1 MKPLAKAFDRAE
13 ETQGPQFE
21 TGAVVFGI
29 LADESGE
36 VVDPRVELSRVQDRI
51 DIGGLG
57 GGLGGGCGCPKKD
70 GKEGCGARHEKVDW
84 VKGCCDKGKP

>member
-1 MKPLAKAFDRAE
+1 
-13 ETQGPQFE
+13 
-21 TGAVVFGI
+21 
-29 LADESGE
+29 
-36 VVDPRVELSRVQDRI
+36 
-51 DIGGLG
+51 LG